1 MKRSANIWVVIMSI
15 VAISLTSCSK
25 DNVFGDEEDWVKQT
39 DTTTN
44 TPTPDD
50 PETDGI
56 DWSCIVESSFGYDIN
71 TGKWPSRLTFHCTD
85 GRDTTFLA
93 YCPMTSTITA
103 PAEKIVEPATPATR
117 YLNTDPK
124 VSLDSTNW
132 YRESDGYYY
141 RTITRTQVVHMNN
154 YDATV
159 TSTHVEAKMIVNG
172 KEILFLHGNEGA
184 PTLVS
189 DGNVDGGEKE
199 RYGKTYTIEV
209 SNLRMDHLLHGL
221 YHENLSSST
230 NILREKVEEDEM
242 PNPDLKVSSFGLV
255 NNITFSPE
263 FQGNSVIWHR
273 VCLTRN
279 TINGTEYFSIWVD
292 GSFKRTVELNSG
304 ESNEKYNSA
313 YLADGTWVPAILKYS
328 SANDGG
334 WDYTFVSGGNAKI
347 KTIDQNMALTS
358 GLSNFKKD
366 NNASQTPSVLTT
378 TSTKEYNGKKLVT
391 VTGFDKDNRPVIT
404 FTIGECL

>member
-1 MKRSANIWVVIMSI
+1 MKKLAFLAGIIGMVV
-15 VAISLTSCSK
+15 LTSCSK
-25 DNVFGDEEDWVKQT
+25 DNVFGDEEDWINQT
-39 DTTTN
+39 EEK
-44 TPTPDD
+44 TPTTQPEE
-50 PETDGI
+50 PETNDVK
-56 DWSCIVESSFGYDIN
+56 WETIVSKSFGYDQE
-71 TGKWPSRLTFHCTD
+71 TGKWPSVLTFECTN
-85 GRDTTFLA
+85 GKDTTFTV
-93 YCPMTSTITA
+93 YCPMTSTISA
-103 PAEKIVEPATPATR
+103 PAEKIVEATAAATR
-117 YLNTDPK
+117 FLNLDAK
-124 VSLDSTNW
+124 VNLDSTNW
-132 YRESDGYYY
+132 YSEGDEFYS
-141 RTITRTQVVHMNN
+141 RTITRRQVVHMNN
-154 YDATV
+154 YDAEV
-159 TSTHVEAKMIVNG
+159 TSTHVEYKMIRNG

-189 DGNVDGGEKE
+189 DENVDGGEKE
-199 RYGKTYTIEV
+199 RYGKNYTIEV
-209 SNLRMDHLLHGL
+209 SNLKMDHHLHGL

-230 NILREKVEEDEM
+230 NILREKVDEEETM

-255 NNITFSPE
+255 HNITFSPE
-263 FQGNSVIWHR
+263 FQGSTVLWHK

-279 TINGTEYFSIWVD
+279 TMNDKEYFSIWVD

-347 KTIDQNMALTS
+347 KTIDQNMALMS

-366 NNASQTPSVLTT
+366 NNASQTPSVHTT
-378 TSTKEYNGKKLVT
+378 TSVKEYNGKKLVT
-391 VTGFDKDNRPVIT
+391 VNGFDKDMKPVIS